1 MVREARLNDIDYC
14 YASLKLIKD
23 LEKNINLKDHTI
35 RIFEEKIQTRYS
47 HFISIFSIIISL
59 LFLFS
64 LFFLQVELQL
74 WKVIILILSMG
85 VYFLVYSVIN
95 KFGNR
100 KIMLLW
106 RGKITADLNR
116 ELFYRVNEYDEC
128 SLMIIQKKVF
138 TDPRIPESYFN
149 LEILSLLIN
158 YLELGQIYTIEEA
171 LYSLNQEINNT
182 KYYPKLFV
190 KDNLLQ
196 RVREELLN
204 SRKLYIR

>member
-1 MVREARLNDIDYC
+1 MIREARLNDIDYC

-23 LEKNINLKDHTI
+23 LEKNINLKDQTI
-35 RIFEEKIQTRYS
+35 RRFEEKIKTRWS

-59 LFLFS
+59 IFLCS
-64 LFFLQVELQL
+64 LIFLQVKFQM
-74 WKVIILILSMG
+74 WRVIILILSIG
-85 VYFLVYSVIN
+85 VYFLAYSIIN

-106 RGKITADLNR
+106 RGRITADLSR
-116 ELFYRVNEYDEC
+116 ELLYRINEYDKY

-138 TDPRIPESYFN
+138 TDPRIPVSYFN

-158 YLELGQIYTIEEA
+158 YLELEQIYTIEEA
-171 LYSLNQEINNT
+171 LYSLNQELNNT
-182 KYYPKLFV
+182 EHYPELFV
-190 KDNLLQ
+190 KESSFQ

-204 SRKLYIR
+204 SHKL